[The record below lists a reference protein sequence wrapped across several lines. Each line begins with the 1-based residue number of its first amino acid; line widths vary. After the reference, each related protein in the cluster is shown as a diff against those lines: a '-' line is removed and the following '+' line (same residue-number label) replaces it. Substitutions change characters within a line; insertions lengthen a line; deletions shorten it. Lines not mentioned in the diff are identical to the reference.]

1 MSEHRLIL
9 DRLRRFAAEDRRPT
23 TVLSDRAAAASLFS
37 FVTHQRERI
46 AGAAFSR
53 LSIVVI
59 VEGSKQVVSMG
70 RQMRFAAGTILVLPS
85 GWRGDVVNDPDPQTG
100 AYRAIFIDFPDALV
114 RIAENAF
121 PPSRQ
126 PPRLDLP
133 LDAMAADAIRHAGD
147 GITAGNLPTALIE
160 HRVLEILLVL
170 GQRGALPARSD
181 STSDTVRALVRWQP
195 ERAWTADMI
204 AAEIGTS
211 NATLRRRLALEG
223 TSLRATLA
231 AERVALA
238 EAMLQQGGVS
248 MREAALATG
257 YRSPRRFADRLR
269 ILQANAAEIPH
280 I

>member
-9 DRLRRFAAEDRRPT
+9 DRLRRLVAEDRRPKAT
-23 TVLSDRAAAASLFS
+23 MVDRAAAPSLFS

-59 VEGSKQVVSMG
+59 VEGAKDVIGMG
-70 RQMRFAAGTILVLPS
+70 RQQRFGAGTILVLPP
-85 GWRGDVVNDPDPQTG
+85 GWRGDVVNDPDPQTD
-100 AYRAIFIDFPDALV
+100 AYRAVFIDFPDHLV
-114 RIAENAF
+114 RLAEQAF
-121 PPSRQ
+121 PPLRHA
-126 PPRLDLP
+126 PRLDLP
-133 LDAMAADAIRHAGD
+133 LDAMAADAIRHAGEGIAD
-147 GITAGNLPTALIE
+147 GSLPAALLE

-170 GQRGALPARSD
+170 GQRGALPCRCE
-181 STSDTVRALVRWQP
+181 STADAVRALVRWQP

-238 EAMLQQGGVS
+238 ESLLRQNGVS
-248 MREAALATG
+248 MREAALAAG
-257 YRSPRRFADRLR
+257 YRSPRRLADRLR
-269 ILQANAAEIPH
+269 NVQANAAEIPSP
-280 I
+280 

>member
-1 MSEHRLIL
+1 MSEQRLIL
-9 DRLRRFAAEDRRPT
+9 DRLRRFAAEDRRPASP
-23 TVLSDRAAAASLFS
+23 LADCGSAASLFS

-70 RQMRFAAGTILVLPS
+70 RQMCHNAGTILVLPA
-85 GWRGDVVNDPDPQTG
+85 GWRGDVVNDPDLQTG
-100 AYRAIFIDFPDALV
+100 AYRAIFIDFPDELV
-114 RIAENAF
+114 RLAESAF
-121 PPSRQ
+121 PPSRD
-126 PPRLDLP
+126 PLRLDLP
-133 LDAMAADAIRHAGD
+133 LDALAADAIRHAGD

-181 STSDTVRALVRWQP
+181 STADAVRALVRWQP
-195 ERAWTADMI
+195 DRAWTADMI

-238 EAMLQQGGVS
+238 EAMLQQDGVS
-248 MREAALATG
+248 MREAALAAG

-269 ILQANAAEIPH
+269 ILQANAAEIAN

>member
-9 DRLRRFAAEDRRPT
+9 DRLRRFAAEDRRPAAP
-23 TVLSDRAAAASLFS
+23 LADRSAAASLLS

-70 RQMRFAAGTILVLPS
+70 RQMRFAAGTILVLPA

-114 RIAENAF
+114 RLAEGAF

-126 PPRLDLP
+126 QLRLDLP

-181 STSDTVRALVRWQP
+181 STADAVRALVRWQP
-195 ERAWTADMI
+195 DRAWTADMI

-211 NATLRRRLALEG
+211 NATLRRRLAIEG

-238 EAMLQQGGVS
+238 EAMLRRDGVS
-248 MREAALATG
+248 MREAALAAG